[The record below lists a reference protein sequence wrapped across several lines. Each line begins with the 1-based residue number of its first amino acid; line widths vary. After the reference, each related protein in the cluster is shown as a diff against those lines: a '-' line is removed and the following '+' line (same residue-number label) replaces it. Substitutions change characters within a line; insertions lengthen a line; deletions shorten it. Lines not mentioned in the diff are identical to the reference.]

1 MQALTNQA
9 GLNPFLQ
16 HLGVQIIQA
25 QEGRATV
32 LLTLAERH
40 MNSWQMT
47 HGGVLMSLLD
57 VAMAMAGRSLPAEP
71 KGVVTVEMKTTFL
84 QAAGVPGDQLEARGI
99 AYHQSATMCFC
110 EGEIWLAGK
119 LVAKAS
125 GTFKY
130 LRRLLGSTDLK
141 SAD

>member
-9 GLNPFLQ
+9 GLNSFLQ

-25 QEGRATV
+25 QDGHATV
-32 LLTLAERH
+32 SLTLGEQH

-71 KGVVTVEMKTTFL
+71 KGVVTIEMKTTFL
-84 QAAGVPGDQLEARGI
+84 EAAGVPGDQLEARGF

-110 EGEIWLAGK
+110 EGEIWLADK
-119 LVAKAS
+119 LVAKSS

-130 LRRLLGSTDLK
+130 LRRLLK

>member
-1 MQALTNQA
+1 MQVLTQPA

-16 HLGVQIIQA
+16 HLGVQTIEA
-25 QEGRATV
+25 QEGRAKVT
-32 LLTLAERH
+32 LTLSEHH

-57 VAMAMAGRSLPAEP
+57 VAMAMAARSLSAEQ

-84 QAAGVPGDQLEARGI
+84 EAAGVPADQLEARGF

-110 EGEIWLAGK
+110 EAEVWLAER
-119 LVAKAS
+119 LVAKSS

-130 LRRLLGSTDLK
+130 LRRLLK